1 LGKNSTN
8 STFTPSGYSSAGS
21 TIGAV
26 NKSPT
31 SLMSSTNTTD
41 QNFMD
46 QFKKFIVDN
55 GIIGTCAGVIIAL
68 VTKDLILSL
77 VGDIIIPV
85 FIILFLKL
93 NIKWLTAVLPGK
105 STFDFTSFF
114 KNLISWMITMMV
126 TFFFIQTTFEFL
138 LGIKKEDKKEDK
150 KKESFFSR

>member
-1 LGKNSTN
+1 
-8 STFTPSGYSSAGS
+8 
-21 TIGAV
+21 
-26 NKSPT
+26 
-31 SLMSSTNTTD
+31 MSSMITND
-41 QNFMD
+41 VNFMD

-114 KNLISWMITMMV
+114 KNLVSWIITMMV

>member
-1 LGKNSTN
+1 
-8 STFTPSGYSSAGS
+8 
-21 TIGAV
+21 
-26 NKSPT
+26 
-31 SLMSSTNTTD
+31 MSSTNTTD

>member
-1 LGKNSTN
+1 
-8 STFTPSGYSSAGS
+8 
-21 TIGAV
+21 
-26 NKSPT
+26 
-31 SLMSSTNTTD
+31 MSSMNVSN
-41 QNFMD
+41 QAFMD

-93 NIKWLTAVLPGK
+93 NIKSLTAVLPGK
-105 STFDFTSFF
+105 SSFDFTSFF
-114 KNLISWMITMMV
+114 KNLISWVITMLV

-138 LGIKKEDKKEDK
+138 LGITKEDKKEK
-150 KKESFFSR
+150 KEKESFFSY

>member
-1 LGKNSTN
+1 
-8 STFTPSGYSSAGS
+8 
-21 TIGAV
+21 
-26 NKSPT
+26 
-31 SLMSSTNTTD
+31 MSSMITNKEI
-41 QNFMD
+41 FIA

-55 GIIGTCAGVIIAL
+55 GVVGTCAGVIIAL
-68 VTKDLILSL
+68 ATKDLILSL

-114 KNLISWMITMMV
+114 KNFISWVITMMV

>member
-1 LGKNSTN
+1 
-8 STFTPSGYSSAGS
+8 
-21 TIGAV
+21 
-26 NKSPT
+26 
-31 SLMSSTNTTD
+31 MSSMITNKEI
-41 QNFMD
+41 FLA

-55 GIIGTCAGVIIAL
+55 GIVGTCAGVIIAL

-85 FIILFLKL
+85 FIILFFKL

-105 STFDFTSFF
+105 SNFDFTSFF
-114 KNLISWMITMMV
+114 KNFISWVITMMV

-138 LGIKKEDKKEDK
+138 LGIKKEDKKEEK